1 MEKHFFDKP
10 DTKPSE
16 LCRDEKNG
24 ETQHLKN
31 EMTPADTRPGKAM
44 RIPVITQN
52 MPENGARIAPA
63 AAGEAPTQQQIEQAV
78 TATNPSVES
87 MESRG

>member
-1 MEKHFFDKP
+1 MKTDHCTHTAAKAQ
-10 DTKPSE
+10 
-16 LCRDEKNG
+16 N
-24 ETQHLKN
+24 N
-31 EMTPADTRPGKAM
+31 ERTPADTRPGRAM

-52 MPENGARIAPA
+52 MPKNDERIPVSRK
-63 AAGEAPTQQQIEQAV
+63 GEAPTRQQLEQDV